1 MEKINYIQQ
10 NIAFFRRAYEDERL
24 SPFHIS
30 LYMALFQFW
39 NLDRF
44 QETFTAARSDI
55 MKLSKIKSKTTYSK
69 CLNELKEWQ
78 YIHYSPSNNPY
89 VKSSFSLIVKWT
101 SIKQESQVTRSP
113 NELVIVQPRSFNG
126 QDAVLSNKPIK
137 HKPINNKE
145 SPNSEIF
152 VINFFEKNGSS
163 KIEGQKFWNHYESKG
178 WMIGSTP
185 MVDWKAAARKWIL
198 SANEKTKNGVV
209 HQTSYLHTKS
219 NKRYDEPL

>member
-10 NIAFFRRAYEDERL
+10 NIAFFRRAYQDERL

-39 NLDRF
+39 NLNRF
-44 QETFTAARSDI
+44 QETFTASRGDI
-55 MKLSKIKSKTTYSK
+55 MKLSKIRSKTTYSK

-101 SIKQESQVTRSP
+101 SINQESQVTRSP

-145 SPNSEIF
+145 SPNSEII

-178 WMIGSTP
+178 
-185 MVDWKAAARKWIL
+185 
-198 SANEKTKNGVV
+198 
-209 HQTSYLHTKS
+209 
-219 NKRYDEPL
+219 